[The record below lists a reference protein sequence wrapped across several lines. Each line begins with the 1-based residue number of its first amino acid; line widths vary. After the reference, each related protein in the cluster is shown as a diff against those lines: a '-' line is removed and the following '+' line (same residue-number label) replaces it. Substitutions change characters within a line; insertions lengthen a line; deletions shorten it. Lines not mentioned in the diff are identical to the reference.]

1 MRPWDAR
8 EAPISRQL
16 VGQLEGA
23 DAHATPYRAGGLD
36 AVAGRRVLD
45 GVPTSRKQPVVL
57 TPAEN
62 GPGER
67 RGGVHVVPLGALRH
81 PDAVQVIQAKGVVQQ
96 LQHDREHGRVDL
108 QRRWWGGRRWWD
120 GGGGGRDLSAV
131 HMLGPALMVRAATG
145 SSAGS

>member
-1 MRPWDAR
+1 MMSDPAGASTCCSAWRWSVALIRPSGARKFRSAQGRNEPDRLVGGEGERRRTVGPWDAR
-8 EAPISRQL
+8 EAPVSRQL

-45 GVPTSRKQPVVL
+45 
-57 TPAEN
+57 
-62 GPGER
+62 
-67 RGGVHVVPLGALRH
+67 GVHVVPLGALRH

-108 QRRWWGGRRWWD
+108 QRRWWCW
-120 GGGGGRDLSAV
+120 
-131 HMLGPALMVRAATG
+131 
-145 SSAGS
+145 